1 MYVPYDQ
8 AYAQGFEDMQR
19 RVPNI
24 AKIRAA
30 IGWVPRIALDET
42 LREVIAFYRASPAA
56 EVDEG

>member
-1 MYVPYDQ
+1 
-8 AYAQGFEDMQR
+8 
-19 RVPNI
+19 VPNI